1 MTKSVGKKFP
11 KRVMR
16 KASLQ
21 GKTVLVRTDYN
32 VPLEDGRVIDDFRI
46 RASVPTIKKLL
57 EYGCKVVIISHLG
70 RPKGPESTEFS
81 LEPAALRLS
90 ELLGEPVRFVD
101 QCVGA
106 KVKMAV
112 KRAPAHSV
120 TVLENLRFHP
130 EEKANDPEFAARL
143 ARDTNAAYFVQDGF
157 GVVHR
162 AHASTSA
169 ITMYLPSVAG
179 LLLERE
185 YMAITSAMSHP
196 KRPLLALMGGAKVS
210 DKIPII
216 KRLVR
221 VADQVIIGGAMA
233 NTFLAHR
240 GHNVGA
246 SKVEPDQT
254 AVIDDIYDLVTKKV
268 GPEMVDSFLVL
279 PIDVAVGAKVD
290 ASARRKNVAVDTIPE
305 DGYALDIGDESIER
319 MVAAIDRA
327 QTIIWNGTLGMTE
340 FPHFAHGSARAALE
354 LTEHPEKESIIGG
367 GDTAGFVIQWD
378 SRHGDSFSHVSTG
391 GGASLEL
398 MAGYKLPGIEA
409 LLDA

>member
-1 MTKSVGKKFP
+1 MVGKKFP

-21 GKTVLVRTDYN
+21 GKTVLLRADYN
-32 VPLEDGRVIDDFRI
+32 VPLDNGVITDDFKI
-46 RASVPTIKKLL
+46 RSSVPTVQKLL

-101 QCVGA
+101 QCVGP

-112 KRAPAHSV
+112 KRAPSRSV

-130 EEKANDPEFAARL
+130 EEKANDPDFAAKL
-143 ARDTNAAYFVQDGF
+143 AHDTGASYFVQDGF

-185 YMAITSAMSHP
+185 YTSIVNAMKHP
-196 KRPLLALMGGAKVS
+196 RRPLLALMGGSKVS
-210 DKIPII
+210 DKIPIVKQLI
-216 KRLVR
+216 R
-221 VADQVIIGGAMA
+221 VADQIIIGGAMA

-240 GHNVGA
+240 GYNVGA
-246 SKVEPDQT
+246 SKVEPDQDV
-254 AVIDDIYDLVTKKV
+254 VIDDIYDQVRKKV
-268 GPEMVDSFLVL
+268 APKMTDNSLVL
-279 PIDVAVGAKVD
+279 PTDVAVGAKVD
-290 ASARRKNVAVDTIPE
+290 PTARRKNVLVDKIPE
-305 DGYALDIGDESIER
+305 DSFALDIGDESIER
-319 MVAAIDRA
+319 MVAAIDRS

-340 FPHFAHGSARAALE
+340 FPHFAHGSARAALA
-354 LTEHPEKESIIGG
+354 LAEHPEKESIIGG

-378 SRHGDSFSHVSTG
+378 GRRGESFSHVSTG

-398 MAGYKLPGIEA
+398 MAGDKLPGIEA

>member
-1 MTKSVGKKFP
+1 MVGKKFP

-21 GKTVLVRTDYN
+21 GKTVLLRADYN
-32 VPLEDGRVIDDFRI
+32 VPLDNGVITDDFKI
-46 RASVPTIKKLL
+46 RSSVPTVQKLL

-101 QCVGA
+101 QCVGP

-112 KRAPAHSV
+112 KRAPSRSV

-130 EEKANDPEFAARL
+130 EEKANDPDFAAKL
-143 ARDTNAAYFVQDGF
+143 AHDTGASYFVQDGF

-185 YMAITSAMSHP
+185 YTSIVNAMKHP
-196 KRPLLALMGGAKVS
+196 RRPLLALMGGSKVS
-210 DKIPII
+210 DKIPIVKQLI
-216 KRLVR
+216 R
-221 VADQVIIGGAMA
+221 VADQIIIGGAMA

-240 GHNVGA
+240 GYNVGA
-246 SKVEPDQT
+246 SKVEPDQDV
-254 AVIDDIYDLVTKKV
+254 VIDDIYDQVRKKV
-268 GPEMVDSFLVL
+268 GPQMADNFLVL
-279 PIDVAVGAKVD
+279 PIDVADWGKVD
-290 ASARRKNVAVDTIPE
+290 PQARP
-305 DGYALDIGDESIER
+305 
-319 MVAAIDRA
+319 
-327 QTIIWNGTLGMTE
+327 
-340 FPHFAHGSARAALE
+340 
-354 LTEHPEKESIIGG
+354 
-367 GDTAGFVIQWD
+367 
-378 SRHGDSFSHVSTG
+378 
-391 GGASLEL
+391 
-398 MAGYKLPGIEA
+398 
-409 LLDA
+409 